1 MTLGTD
7 PVVLDTTGET
17 SPYPYFEY
25 MRRTDPVWHGSH
37 HGPIADAGGAAAQ

>member
-25 MRRTDPVWHGSH
+25 MRRTDPVCHGTYT
-37 HGPIADAGGAAAQ
+37 D